1 MDTLEQSD
9 KSTYRLDMIARN
21 LIYVVAFLLPLAV
34 LPSAWMPLAMTKM
47 AILSLG
53 MLGALLLWLVARLKE
68 HRASFPDTHV
78 FWTAVLLI
86 LGYFLAAILSSN
98 VLSSL
103 IGFGYEIDTVISMF
117 TFVGALAAVAL
128 TTRKVAHFIRL
139 QKAVMI
145 AFVILAV
152 FQIARI
158 LVGGENLLPSIFSSN
173 STATTL
179 GSWNDLAV
187 FSGLA
192 VITSLSGLALFSSRK
207 IRMGLY
213 AIIALSVFLLVVVN
227 MVVVWATLAL
237 AAFALSV
244 YIFGDSSYDRETGS
258 FRANLPYKRLIPS
271 VSIIALSIVFLVA
284 GAAIGSKVSSALDVS
299 YLDVRPSWEGTIT
312 IGSGV
317 FQEDALLGIGPSLFR
332 EGWVQHKPLGINETN
347 FWNSEFNFGV
357 GLIPTAFVTGGIVLG
372 VIWLL
377 FFAAFLHLGF
387 KVLSKRIV
395 QPGLMYI
402 TVSSYIGAVY
412 LWILTIVYVPQTVM
426 LAYTFMLTGVAVAA
440 ARIVGVIRTRE
451 VSAEQSYASGLAH
464 TGAIVMM
471 VVLVSGALLIHVDR
485 IAVTSLLSGV
495 VATANSGDLD
505 KAEKKVNKISVLGT
519 GIRGVQLKTS
529 IGVAQLSAILAEE
542 ESEDIEDQR
551 TRFQETLARTITSA
565 QQVVAADRAD
575 YRGWVLLGDI
585 YAQLIPLEIEGSYE
599 SAIAAY
605 REAQAR
611 NPKNPAI
618 LISISQLAFGQEDLE
633 GSRVFAEEA
642 LKLKSNYTDAYYI
655 LSQISIQENNT
666 AEAIKA
672 TEAAVVL
679 RPGNAGLLFQ
689 LGVLQY
695 SVGNYDRVIPVLE
708 RAVTVNPD
716 YSNALYFLGLAYDET
731 DDVQGAI
738 SVFQRIVTLNP
749 DNVEVAAILEALK
762 SGQSAKDAIGE
773 TSAST
778 PPVTK

>member
-1 MDTLEQSD
+1 
-9 KSTYRLDMIARN
+9 MIARN

-34 LPSAWMPLAMTKM
+34 LPASWMPLAMTKM

-53 MLGALLLWLVARLKE
+53 MLGALLVWLVARLKE

-78 FWTAVLLI
+78 LWTAILLV

-103 IGFGYEIDTVISMF
+103 IGFGYEIDTVLSMF

-145 AFVILAV
+145 SFVILAI

-158 LVGGENLLPSIFSSN
+158 LVGGENLLPGIFSSN
-173 STATTL
+173 STATIL
-179 GSWNDLAV
+179 GNWNDLAV

-192 VITSLSGLALFSSRK
+192 VVTSLSGLALFSSRK

-213 AIIALSVFLLVVVN
+213 AIIAMSVFLLVVVN
-227 MVVVWATLAL
+227 MVAVWATLAL
-237 AAFALSV
+237 AAFALAV
-244 YIFGDSSYDRETGS
+244 YIFGDSSYDRETGG
-258 FRANLPYKRLIPS
+258 FRPSLPYKRLIPS
-271 VSIIALSIVFLVA
+271 ASIIALSIVFLVA

-332 EGWVQHKPLGINETN
+332 DGWVQHKPIGINETN

-377 FFAAFLHLGF
+377 FFASFLHLGF

-412 LWILTIVYVPQTVM
+412 LWILTIVYVPQTAM

-451 VSAEQSYASGLAH
+451 VSAEQNYASGLAH

-471 VVLVSGALLIHVDR
+471 VALVSGALLIHVDR
-485 IAVTSLLSGV
+485 IAVTSLLSGA
-495 VATANSGDLD
+495 VATANGGDLD
-505 KAEKKVNKISVLGT
+505 KALKKADRIAILGT
-519 GIRGVQLKTS
+519 GVRGVQLKTN
-529 IGVAQLSAILAEE
+529 IGIAQLSTILAEE
-542 ESEDIEDQR
+542 ESEDIEEQR
-551 TRFQETLARTITSA
+551 TRFQEALANTITSA
-565 QQVVAADRAD
+565 QQVVAANNSD
-575 YRGWVLLGDI
+575 YRGWMLLGDI
-585 YAQLIPLEIEGSYE
+585 YAQLIPLEIEGAYE

-618 LISISQLAFGQEDLE
+618 LISISQLAFGQDDLE
-633 GSRVFAEEA
+633 GARSFAEDA
-642 LKLKSNYTDAYYI
+642 LELKSNYTDAYYI

-666 AEAIKA
+666 EEAIAA

-689 LGVLQY
+689 LGILQY
-695 SVGNYDRVIPVLE
+695 STENYERAIPVLE
-708 RAVTVNPD
+708 RAVTINPD

-731 DDVQGAI
+731 DNVQGAI
-738 SVFQRIVTLNP
+738 SVFQRIAALNP

-762 SGQSAKDAIGE
+762 SGQSAQSAIGE
-773 TSAST
+773 TSPST